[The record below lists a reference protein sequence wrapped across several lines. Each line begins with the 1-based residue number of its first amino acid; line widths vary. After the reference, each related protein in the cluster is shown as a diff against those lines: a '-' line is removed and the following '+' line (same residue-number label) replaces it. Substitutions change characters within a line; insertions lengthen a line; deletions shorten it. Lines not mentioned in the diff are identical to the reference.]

1 MSYAKR
7 ILSITFLVCVGIL
20 GAAKTVDTMNFN
32 KKVNRAETCP
42 EDYSPCSCSV
52 ASGGLKIVCSEVSV
66 QDVIDVF
73 NRTTARDLD
82 TFGLQWTRT
91 PLESVTIPADLLGGS
106 RAKLIGV
113 YCPSKVVPRVPLRM
127 DDNAFRLSRDYADT
141 FLTFYCDFSQQLDL
155 EFLAGF
161 NNLVILEIGLAT
173 ELQAIGRL
181 PTLPALTTLHVM
193 DSTGLVEFP
202 DLTPSILKALF
213 LNGNQMNDTMGVKL
227 LDSIIATPTVQLST
241 LRLNSNRLTKIPTQ
255 QINSFPELQNLYLD
269 DNEIPVLETG
279 SLSLLFPV
287 SILSLSAAS
296 INTIEPNTFQGDF
309 TMATVNLSKNNL
321 TRFESSVFLKM
332 LEQMNLPFADGYV
345 DLEFNIMNCNC
356 GLAWLIRDNRQ
367 LMPAVRNGL
376 CANGI
381 AFESLD
387 PVSFANCPGIF

>member
-7 ILSITFLVCVGIL
+7 ILSITFLVRKPQTIFVDNFIINNPSSFLRTCHQVCVGIL

-91 PLESVTIPADLLGGS
+91 PLESVTIPADFLGGS

-279 SLSLLFPV
+279 SLSFLFPV

-296 INTIEPNTFQGDF
+296 INTIEPNTFQG
-309 TMATVNLSKNNL
+309 VSLS
-321 TRFESSVFLKM
+321 F
-332 LEQMNLPFADGYV
+332 
-345 DLEFNIMNCNC
+345 
-356 GLAWLIRDNRQ
+356 
-367 LMPAVRNGL
+367 VRY
-376 CANGI
+376 
-381 AFESLD
+381 
-387 PVSFANCPGIF
+387 